1 MTRTEPCPTRR
12 LRPPPPLR
20 AWGLLLCLAAPLVLA
35 EPPPCSASNTR
46 TEALRQL
53 NDLRARGGSCGG
65 AAFAA
70 APSLRWDER
79 LAQSAQG
86 YARELA
92 ERDQIDPLR
101 HSVLRDRFRAAG
113 YRLRLAG
120 ENLAAGPEQVDE
132 LLALWLASAAHCAN
146 LLEPRFVD
154 VGMACVPGRAS
165 GEPFWVLHLGRS
177 LQE

>member
-1 MTRTEPCPTRR
+1 MTRPKPALLHRLLPPTQ
-12 LRPPPPLR
+12 
-20 AWGLLLCLAAPLVLA
+20 AGGLLLCLLMPFALA
-35 EPPPCSASNTR
+35 EPPPCSASNTPA
-46 TEALRQL
+46 EALRQL
-53 NDLRARGGSCGG
+53 NDLRIRGATCGG
-65 AAFAA
+65 AVLAA
-70 APSLRWDER
+70 APDLRWDDR

-92 ERDQIDPLR
+92 ERDQLIPLR

-120 ENLAAGPEQVDE
+120 ENLAAGPDQLDE
-132 LLALWLASAAHCAN
+132 LLALWLASPAHCAN

-154 VGMACVPGRAS
+154 IGLACEPGRAS

>member
-1 MTRTEPCPTRR
+1 MTRFKPCLMQGLMPFA
-12 LRPPPPLR
+12 P
-20 AWGLLLCLAAPLVLA
+20 AWGLLLCLAAPLALG
-35 EPPPCSASNTR
+35 EPTPCSAMNTQA
-46 TEALRQL
+46 EALRQL
-53 NDLRARGGSCGG
+53 NDLRVRGASCGNS
-65 AAFAA
+65 AFAA
-70 APSLRWDER
+70 APPLRWEER
-79 LAQSAQG
+79 LAQSARG

-92 ERDQIDPLR
+92 ERDELSPLR
-101 HSVLRDRFRAAG
+101 HSVLRERFRGAG

-132 LLALWLASAAHCAN
+132 LLALWLASPAHCAN

-154 VGMACVPGRAS
+154 IGLACVPGRAS